1 VLLGLVLEKLVKVVL
16 CRFVLLLFVILFLD
30 TDAKAQFPS
39 QQPMGNMAGLSM
51 AFGGGFMNNFGGTPN
66 GNMMLGSAAATM
78 AQGSYLVDQS
88 QANINN
94 QTAESMYY
102 DNRLKK
108 TRTFFENRQI
118 NGYYRDIEEW
128 QKNTRRQLRGAGLYD
143 REAIE
148 YIYGINKP

>member
-1 VLLGLVLEKLVKVVL
+1 MRRTTFLLCIIITIIYQPEVLAQTFNSFMPGYMPNSPYGTTRLG
-16 CRFVLLLFVILFLD
+16 D
-30 TDAKAQFPS
+30 
-39 QQPMGNMAGLSM
+39 
-51 AFGGGFMNNFGGTPN
+51 
-66 GNMMLGSAAATM
+66 AAAAM

>member
-1 VLLGLVLEKLVKVVL
+1 
-16 CRFVLLLFVILFLD
+16 LFYNN
-30 TDAKAQFPS
+30 DAKAQFPS
-39 QQPMGNMAGLSM
+39 QQPMGSMNGLGM
-51 AFGGGFMNNFGGTPN
+51 AFGGGFMNNFGVGTPN
-66 GNMMLGSAAATM
+66 GNMMLGNAASTM

>member
-1 VLLGLVLEKLVKVVL
+1 VANLTTMVNIMRLGFILT
-16 CRFVLLLFVILFLD
+16 FAFILFYTSD
-30 TDAKAQFPS
+30 TKAQFPS
-39 QQPMGNMAGLSM
+39 QQPMSNMSGLNM
-51 AFGGGFMNNFGGTPN
+51 AFGCGFMNNFGGGTPN

-78 AQGSYLVDQS
+78 AQGSYVLDQS

-94 QTAESMYY
+94 QTVESMYY

-118 NGYYRDIEEW
+118 NSYYRDIEEW
-128 QKNTRRQLRGAGLYD
+128 QKNTRKEFRNAGMYD

-148 YIYGINKP
+148 YIYSISKP